1 MGASI
6 DATILGKF
14 LKIMLTAV
22 ELIYTQCV
30 FWREAKEFLIKE
42 DYWADY
48 CVLKNR
54 LTFISKTF
62 LFKPEVLH
70 FSLKMQKL
78 FWFKTVLNYYE
89 WDRKR

>member
-30 FWREAKEFLIKE
+30 F
-42 DYWADY
+42 
-48 CVLKNR
+48 
-54 LTFISKTF
+54 
-62 LFKPEVLH
+62 
-70 FSLKMQKL
+70 
-78 FWFKTVLNYYE
+78 
-89 WDRKR
+89 